1 MKIHQSVDMLNKS
14 IKSMLIEEVVELP
27 LLPQKGRIVIKDGVM
42 YYYTGI
48 EWMSLNLLL
57 NALVD
62 ASNLSNDNKISWRA
76 ALDLYNKSQVDA
88 NLNLKEDKSDK
99 QNNLTPDGTGVKYPT
114 VDAVNAGLN
123 TKLNNPEVATL
134 GDVLV
139 KTEDGEEW
147 SPRLKE
153 AEQGITSALTTLAGV
168 LEELA
173 DHKLNKANKDASAM
187 SAGNII
193 SWRDA
198 LDIYRK
204 RDIDTALDLKL
215 DKPPAP
221 NNVPTRVVLADGTT
235 KPLSDVTQD
244 LLNNI
249 KALNFQ
255 LINGELVVQDG
266 SEFQVQLVDNELI
279 IN

>member
-139 KTEDGEEW
+139 KTADGEEW

-153 AEQGITSALTTLAGV
+153 AEQGIASALTTLAGV

-198 LDIYRK
+198 LDIYSK